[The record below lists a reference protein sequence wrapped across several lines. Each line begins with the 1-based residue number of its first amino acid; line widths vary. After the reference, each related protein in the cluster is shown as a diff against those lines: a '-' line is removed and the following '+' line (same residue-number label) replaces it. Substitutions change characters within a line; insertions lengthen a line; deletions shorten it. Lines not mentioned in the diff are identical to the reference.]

1 MHKVSNMPKTIARVD
16 HCVLVTVGYL
26 EEYPNM
32 GVLDAINGKDND
44 DGKDNNDGKDDK
56 YTTIN

>member
-1 MHKVSNMPKTIARVD
+1 MAMTTATVDSN
-16 HCVLVTVGYL
+16 G
-26 EEYPNM
+26 
-32 GVLDAINGKDND
+32 NGKDND